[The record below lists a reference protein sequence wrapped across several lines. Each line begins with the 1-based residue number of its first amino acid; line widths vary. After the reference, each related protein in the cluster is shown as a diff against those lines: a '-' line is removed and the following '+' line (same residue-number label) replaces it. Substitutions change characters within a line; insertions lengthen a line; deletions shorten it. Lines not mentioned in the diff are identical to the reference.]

1 MELTLRRIA
10 KKPNYT
16 IGKLYVDGK
25 YFCDTIEDTD
35 RGLLSTMTI
44 NEIANLKKKHITAIP
59 TGRYKVDMNTVS
71 PRFGAQNFYK
81 EVCNGKVPRL
91 LGVKGFDG
99 VLIHCGNTAEDS
111 SGCILV
117 GYNTLVGK
125 VTNSRDTFARLY
137 AKLKTA
143 NGDIFLTIH

>member
-16 IGKLYVDGK
+16 IGKMYVDGK

-35 RGLLSTMTI
+35 RGLSSTM
-44 NEIANLKKKHITAIP
+44 NEAVIVAKKIKHKTAIP
-59 TGRYKVDMNTVS
+59 IGKYKVDMNTVS
-71 PRFGAQNFYK
+71 PRFGAQAFYK
-81 EVCNGKVPRL
+81 QTCNGKVPRL